1 MMKAVRFRTCGSL
14 GVDDSRVP
22 SPSYA
27 GRMNVIDYCA
37 AGLAAFGAGTLNAVV
52 GGGTLI
58 TFPTLLALGVPPV
71 AANMTNT
78 VALCSGYLSGSVA
91 QIKQLKGQRARML
104 PLVAFS
110 VLGGLTGAA
119 LLRVTSDDSLRTLV
133 PVLLGLATLLLA
145 LQPRLKRML
154 GRDAA
159 ADGSSLPDAR
169 WLPFA
174 IGVVAVY
181 GGFFGAGLGVMLL
194 ATLGIGIHLPLT
206 ASNAIKQALSLVI
219 NVTAAAFF
227 VFSGKV
233 WWWLVLV
240 MAIGSM
246 LGGALGGRLVSRLD
260 PAKFRLI
267 VVVAGTALT
276 IYYAIKVLF

>member
-1 MMKAVRFRTCGSL
+1 
-14 GVDDSRVP
+14 
-22 SPSYA
+22 
-27 GRMNVIDYCA
+27 MNVIDYCA

-145 LQPRLKRML
+145 MQPRLKRML

-159 ADGSSLPDAR
+159 ADGSTLPDAG

-276 IYYAIKVLF
+276 IYYAVKVLF

>member
-1 MMKAVRFRTCGSL
+1 
-14 GVDDSRVP
+14 
-22 SPSYA
+22 
-27 GRMNVIDYCA
+27 MNVIDYCA

-91 QIKQLKGQRARML
+91 QIKQLKGQRTRML

-110 VLGGLTGAA
+110 MLGGLTGAA

-145 LQPRLKRML
+145 MQPRLKRML